1 MAMQITNISEAK
13 ASLSKLVEKVL
24 QGEEVIIGKAGKPV
38 AKLVPFDMDMVPRHL
53 GAGGLEGKIWIAD
66 DFDETP
72 DDIIRL
78 FYGGDDEDES
88 AT

>member
-1 MAMQITNISEAK
+1 MEITNISEAK
-13 ASLSKLVEKVL
+13 ASLSRLVEKVL

-38 AKLVPFDMDMVPRHL
+38 AKLVPFDMETVPRQL

-72 DDIIRL
+72 DEIIIL
-78 FYGGDDEDES
+78 FYGDDDEDES
-88 AT
+88 AA